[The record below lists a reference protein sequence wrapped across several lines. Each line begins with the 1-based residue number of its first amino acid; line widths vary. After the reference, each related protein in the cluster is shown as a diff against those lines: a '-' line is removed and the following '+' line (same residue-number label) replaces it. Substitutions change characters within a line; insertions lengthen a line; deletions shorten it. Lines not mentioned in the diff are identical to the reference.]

1 MTDRVTDTSI
11 LPASESPL
19 SATWE
24 IDDGNQHAPSNIK
37 KLGGQNPQSLK
48 SFWGGV
54 AGLGLIATCA
64 SVAAVVVERVFEE
77 SLGNYM
83 LRGIDANNTA
93 ANWAISLR
101 WFDTQDLLLNSL
113 AMLISGLAWL
123 AIYPVLLWR
132 GGLGRRFSIATP
144 LFICICF
151 LFDFIGNLHSHDILS
166 NWIKIQSAVCVI
178 LCWGSLPFLIRLK
191 AIHGSRLFQE
201 FVCYAVLILAAC
213 VSIASMDQPSP
224 AWVVAFICV
233 YGLVILVASVL
244 RNLSPRI
251 LWEAQSPLQI
261 SSRLSTA
268 TLITLTG
275 IVAVF
280 ATALLMWT
288 RSLMSYEI
296 GAMVQSFVFLIL
308 VAGIGASI
316 FLLVFELIR
325 LPRLF
330 HALSWIG
337 LIILVTLTI
346 HIGIGQSY
354 RSTIRFNFSLGHYL
368 FEVFTGFTATLVWWA
383 IVKSCKAWLLYCG
396 WRIGNPTEVT
406 EGTSKL
412 DF

>member
-1 MTDRVTDTSI
+1 MTDGVNDSGRM
-11 LPASESPL
+11 PASESPL

-24 IDDGNQHAPSNIK
+24 IDDGNQRATSNIK

-48 SFWGGV
+48 SFWSGV
-54 AGLGLIATCA
+54 AGLGLIATCS
-64 SVAAVVVERVFEE
+64 SVAAVVVELVFEV
-77 SLGNYM
+77 SLRGYM
-83 LRGIDANNTA
+83 LRGIDGNNTA
-93 ANWAISLR
+93 ANWAISQR
-101 WFDTQDLLLNSL
+101 WFDTQDFLLNSL
-113 AMLISGLAWL
+113 ATMISGLAWL

-144 LFICICF
+144 LFISICF
-151 LFDFIGNLHSHDILS
+151 LFDFVGNLYSHDVKNSL
-166 NWIKIQSAVCVI
+166 IKIQSAVCVI

-191 AIHGSRLFQE
+191 AIHGGRLFQE
-201 FVCYAVLILAAC
+201 FVCYIVLILAAS

-233 YGLVILVASVL
+233 YGLVVLAASVM
-244 RNLSPRI
+244 RNLSPSM
-251 LWEAQSPLQI
+251 LWEAQSPLQT

-296 GAMVQSFVFLIL
+296 GAMVQSFVFLML
-308 VAGIGASI
+308 VAGICASI

-368 FEVFTGFTATLVWWA
+368 FEVFTSFTVTLVWWA
-383 IVKSCKAWLLYCG
+383 IVKACKTWLLYCG
-396 WRIGNPTEVT
+396 WRIGNPTEVA
-406 EGTSKL
+406 EVTSKL